1 MKRDLTQSAIDR
13 QNILNNVQA
22 IEVISSKLGFSGLLY
37 NDEYKFTTKMVADIY
52 DVDVRTI
59 KRYVENF
66 EEELGHNG
74 YVVLKGTKLKE
85 FKELFGHLMS
95 VSDDDVSQRDTDVPL
110 SKQNAENQSYKN
122 IKALAVFNFRAV
134 LNIGMLLAES
144 EKAKQVRS
152 LMLDVVIDTINKRIG
167 GSTKYINQ
175 RDEEFLVAITR
186 EPEYRKEF
194 TNALN
199 LYLDMGPMKYSIY
212 TDAIYNAIFIENTKE
227 YKAILKLEAKDNL
240 RDTMYA
246 EVLKLIASFEIG
258 IADEMQE
265 KSEELGRKLR
275 PSELNI
281 LIDRFANK
289 RLWIPQIEDARAK
302 MASRDYGLRNII
314 HKRLQNYIGA
324 LTKEDYNRFLGEQSK
339 ELIERVIENPNLL
352 EVFKRLKNR

>member
-13 QNILNNVQA
+13 QNILNNTQA
-22 IEVISSKLGFSGLLY
+22 IELINSKLGLNGLLY
-37 NDEYKFTTKMVADIY
+37 NDEFKFTTKMVMDFYDISRAT
-52 DVDVRTI
+52 VS
-59 KRYVENF
+59 RYVSNHQD
-66 EEELGHNG
+66 ELLHNG
-74 YVVLKGTKLKE
+74 YQVLKGAKLKE
-85 FKELFGHLMS
+85 FKELFAHLIAPN
-95 VSDDDVSQRDTDVPL
+95 DDDEAQSITDDTL
-110 SKQNAENQSYKN
+110 SKQTTEIQSVKR

-134 LNIGMLLAES
+134 LNLGMLLTES

-152 LMLDVVIDTINKRIG
+152 FMLDVVIDTINKRIG

-186 EPEYRKEF
+186 EPQYRKEF

-212 TDAIYNAIFIENTKE
+212 TDAIYNAIFIENAKE
-227 YKAILKLEAKDNL
+227 YKAILKLEEKDNL
-240 RDTMYA
+240 RDTMYS

-265 KSEELGRKLR
+265 KAEELGRKLS
-275 PSELNI
+275 PSELNL
-281 LIDRFANK
+281 LIDRFAKK

-314 HKRLQNYIGA
+314 HQRLQNYIGA
-324 LTKEDYNRFLGEQSK
+324 LTKEDYNRFLGERSK
-339 ELIERVIENPNLL
+339 DLIDRVLENPDLID
-352 EVFKRLKNR
+352 VFKRLKNR

>member
-13 QNILNNVQA
+13 QNILINSQA
-22 IEVISSKLGFSGLLY
+22 IEIISSKLGFNGLLY
-37 NDEYKFTTKMVADIY
+37 NEEYKFTTKMVADFY
-52 DVDVRTI
+52 EVDVRTV

-66 EEELGHNG
+66 EDELGHNG
-74 YVVLKGTKLKE
+74 YVVLKGAKLKE
-85 FKELFGHLMS
+85 FKELFGYLMS
-95 VSDDDVSQRDTDVPL
+95 ASDDDVSQRDTDVPL
-110 SKQNAENQSYKN
+110 SSENTENQSYKK

-134 LNIGMLLAES
+134 LNLGMLLTES

-186 EPEYRKEF
+186 EPQYRKEF

-212 TDAIYNAIFIENTKE
+212 TDAIYNAIFIENAKE

-265 KSEELGRKLR
+265 KAEELGRKLK
-275 PSELNI
+275 PSELNL
-281 LIDRFANK
+281 LIDRFAKK

-314 HKRLQNYIGA
+314 HQRLQNYIGA
-324 LTKEDYNRFLGEQSK
+324 LTKEDYNRFLGERSK
-339 ELIERVIENPNLL
+339 DLIDRVLENPDLID
-352 EVFKRLKNR
+352 VFKRLKNR

>member
-13 QNILNNVQA
+13 QNILINSQA
-22 IEVISSKLGFSGLLY
+22 IEIISSKLGFNGLLY
-37 NDEYKFTTKMVADIY
+37 NEEYKFTTKMVADFY
-52 DVDVRTI
+52 EVDVRTV

-66 EEELGHNG
+66 EDELGHNG
-74 YVVLKGTKLKE
+74 YVVIKGAKLKE

-95 VSDDDVSQRDTDVPL
+95 ASDDDVSQRGTDVPL
-110 SKQNAENQSYKN
+110 SKQSIDNQSYKK
-122 IKALAVFNFRAV
+122 IKALAIFNFRAV
-134 LNIGMLLAES
+134 LNLGMLLTES

-186 EPEYRKEF
+186 EPQYRKEF

-212 TDAIYNAIFIENTKE
+212 TDAIYNAIFIENAKE

-265 KSEELGRKLR
+265 KAEELGRKLR

-281 LIDRFANK
+281 LIDRFAKK

-314 HKRLQNYIGA
+314 HQRLQNYIGA
-324 LTKEDYNRFLGEQSK
+324 LTKEDYNRFLGERSK
-339 ELIERVIENPNLL
+339 ELIDRVLENPDLID
-352 EVFKRLKNR
+352 VFKRLKNR

>member
-1 MKRDLTQSAIDR
+1 MTRDLTQSAIDR
-13 QNILNNVQA
+13 QNILNNTQA
-22 IEVISSKLGFSGLLY
+22 IELINSKLGLNGLYY
-37 NDEYKFTTKMVADIY
+37 NDEFKFTTKMVMDFYDISRAT
-52 DVDVRTI
+52 VS
-59 KRYVENF
+59 RYVSNHQ
-66 EEELGHNG
+66 EELLHNG
-74 YVVLKGTKLKE
+74 YQVLKGQKLKE
-85 FKELFGHLMS
+85 FKELFAHLIAPNE
-95 VSDDDVSQRDTDVPL
+95 DDEAQSITDDTL
-110 SKQNAENQSYKN
+110 SKQTSEIQNVKR

-134 LNIGMLLAES
+134 LNLGMLLTES

-175 RDEEFLVAITR
+175 RDEEFLIAITR
-186 EPEYRKEF
+186 EPQYRKEF

-212 TDAIYNAIFIENTKE
+212 TDAIYNAIFIENAKE

-265 KSEELGRKLR
+265 KAEELGRKLR
-275 PSELNI
+275 PSELNL
-281 LIDRFANK
+281 LIDRFAKK

-314 HKRLQNYIGA
+314 HQRLQNYIG
-324 LTKEDYNRFLGEQSK
+324 TFVNK
-339 ELIERVIENPNLL
+339 
-352 EVFKRLKNR
+352 

>member
-13 QNILNNVQA
+13 QNILNNSQA
-22 IEVISSKLGFSGLLY
+22 IEVINSKLGFNGLLY
-37 NDEYKFTTKMVADIY
+37 NDEFKFTTKMVMDFYDISRAT
-52 DVDVRTI
+52 VS
-59 KRYVENF
+59 RYVSNYQ
-66 EEELGHNG
+66 EELLHNG
-74 YVVLKGTKLKE
+74 YQILKGQKLKE
-85 FKELFGHLMS
+85 FKELFAHLIAPNEDDETQS
-95 VSDDDVSQRDTDVPL
+95 VTDDTLSNKVTDI
-110 SKQNAENQSYKN
+110 QSIKR

-134 LNIGMLLAES
+134 LNLGMLLTES

-167 GSTKYINQ
+167 GSTKFINQ
-175 RDEEFLVAITR
+175 RDEEFLIAITR
-186 EPEYRKEF
+186 EPKYRKEF

-199 LYLDMGPMKYSIY
+199 LYLEMGPMKYSIY

-227 YKAILKLEAKDNL
+227 YKAILKLEEKDNL

-265 KSEELGRKLR
+265 KSEEIGRKLR
-275 PSELNI
+275 PSELNL

-314 HKRLQNYIGA
+314 HQRLQNYIGA
-324 LTKEDYNRFLGEQSK
+324 LTKEDYNRFLDERSK
-339 ELIERVIENPNLL
+339 ELIERVLENPDLID
-352 EVFKRLKNR
+352 VFKRLKNR

>member
-13 QNILNNVQA
+13 QNILINSQA
-22 IEVISSKLGFSGLLY
+22 IEIISSKLGFNGLLY
-37 NDEYKFTTKMVADIY
+37 NEEYKFTTKMVAEFY
-52 DVDVRTI
+52 EVDVRTV

-66 EEELGHNG
+66 EDELGHNG
-74 YVVLKGTKLKE
+74 YVVIKGAKLKE

-95 VSDDDVSQRDTDVPL
+95 ASDDDVSQRDTDVPL
-110 SKQNAENQSYKN
+110 SKQTTENQSYKK
-122 IKALAVFNFRAV
+122 IKALAIFNFRAV
-134 LNIGMLLAES
+134 LNLGMLLTES

-186 EPEYRKEF
+186 EPQYRKEF

-212 TDAIYNAIFIENTKE
+212 TDAIYNAIFIENAKE

-265 KSEELGRKLR
+265 KAEELGRKLR

-281 LIDRFANK
+281 LIDRFAKK

-314 HKRLQNYIGA
+314 HQRLQNYIGA
-324 LTKEDYNRFLGEQSK
+324 LTKEDYNRFLGERSK
-339 ELIERVIENPNLL
+339 ELIDRVLENPDLID
-352 EVFKRLKNR
+352 VFKRLKNR

>member
-110 SKQNAENQSYKN
+110 SKQNADNQSYKN

-199 LYLDMGPMKYSIY
+199 LYLDMGPIKYSIY

-227 YKAILKLEAKDNL
+227 YKAILKLEARDNL

>member
-1 MKRDLTQSAIDR
+1 MIRDLTQSAIDR

-22 IEVISSKLGFSGLLY
+22 IEVISSKLGLNGLLF

-66 EEELGHNG
+66 EDELGHNG
-74 YVVLKGTKLKE
+74 YVVLKGAKLKE

-95 VSDDDVSQRDTDVPL
+95 ASDDDVSQRDTDVPL
-110 SKQNAENQSYKN
+110 SKQNPENQSYKK
-122 IKALAVFNFRAV
+122 IRALAVFNFRAV
-134 LNIGMLLAES
+134 LNLGMLLTES

-175 RDEEFLVAITR
+175 RDEEFLVATTR
-186 EPEYRKEF
+186 EPQYRKAF

-212 TDAIYNAIFIENTKE
+212 TDAIYNTIFNENVRE
-227 YKAILKLEAKDNL
+227 YKAILKLEANDNA

-281 LIDRFANK
+281 IIDRFANK

-302 MASRDYGLRNII
+302 MASRDYGIRNII
-314 HKRLQNYIGA
+314 HKRLQNYIRA
-324 LTKEDYNRFLGEQSK
+324 LSKEDYNRFLGERSK
-339 ELIERVIENPNLL
+339 DLIDRVLENPDLID
-352 EVFKRLKNR
+352 VFKRLKDR